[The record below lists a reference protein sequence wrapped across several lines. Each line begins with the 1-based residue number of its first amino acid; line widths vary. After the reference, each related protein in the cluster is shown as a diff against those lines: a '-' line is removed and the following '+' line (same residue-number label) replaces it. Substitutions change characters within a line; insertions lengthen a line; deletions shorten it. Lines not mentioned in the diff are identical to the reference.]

1 MSFPWYES
9 IKNIR
14 VKLENSGYK
23 FYSEEILNRELGGAM
38 ASEIL
43 LAVCSKLLEIKKSD
57 KNAFKIIQKET
68 TSLIEYCNSIG
79 LYPK

>member
-1 MSFPWYES
+1 
-9 IKNIR
+9 
-14 VKLENSGYK
+14 
-23 FYSEEILNRELGGAM
+23 M